1 MKTCTVCG
9 EHQDDSAFE
18 PQRRQCIVCRK
29 AYQKVRRKAYYART
43 REESIR
49 KAAEWRLENEKR
61 RQENRKAEYARNR
74 EAAKESSRLYRKNN
88 PDKVNAWSKNRIHA
102 KRSAMPAWADKARIK
117 AYYDVCAFF
126 NEVNGFTKYHV
137 DHIIP
142 LRGKLVTG
150 LHVHNNL
157 QVLLAAVNRSK
168 GRKYVVV

>member
-1 MKTCTVCG
+1 MKMCTICG
-9 EHQDDSAFE
+9 KQQDDSAFE
-18 PQRRQCIVCRK
+18 PQRRQCVMCRK
-29 AYQKVRRKAYYART
+29 AYQKVRRKEYYART

-49 KAAEWRLENEKR
+49 KAAEWRAANEAR
-61 RQENRKAEYARNR
+61 RQEKRKAEYSKNR
-74 EAAKESSRLYRKNN
+74 EAAKESSRIYRKNN

-102 KRSAMPAWADKARIK
+102 KRSAMPLWADKVKIK

-137 DHIIP
+137 DHVVP

-157 QVLLAAVNRSK
+157 QILLASVNRSK
-168 GRKYVVV
+168 GRKYEVV